1 MIFTLC
7 ETWDMLSGRIRV
19 SARIKEGVMDGRS
32 SSFWAL
38 WSSLHFL
45 RKGVAAVIATVNE
58 TRTRPNNP
66 ITLVVGKIQ
75 EEAAVNIQYIILNHL
90 HNDDSEP

>member
-1 MIFTLC
+1 MGVVQV
-7 ETWDMLSGRIRV
+7 SGPC
-19 SARIKEGVMDGRS
+19 GVHYTS
-32 SSFWAL
+32 K
-38 WSSLHFL
+38 FL

-58 TRTRPNNP
+58 TSTRPNNP